1 MKIYFTGLL
10 TFSVIRKSYRHLVD
24 LSNQFGW
31 KYISEALY
39 EMPVPPLYDL
49 LKKLLTTFLDNISA
63 KDLFC

>member
-10 TFSVIRKSYRHLVD
+10 TFSVIRKPHRHLVD

-39 EMPVPPLYDL
+39 EMPVPSLYDL
-49 LKKLLTTFLDNISA
+49 LKKLLTTFLDSISA

>member
-10 TFSVIRKSYRHLVD
+10 TFSVIRKPYRHIAN

-31 KYISEALY
+31 KYIPGALY
-39 EMPVPPLYDL
+39 QMPVPPLWDL
-49 LKKLLTTFLDNISA
+49 LKKLLTTFLDSISA